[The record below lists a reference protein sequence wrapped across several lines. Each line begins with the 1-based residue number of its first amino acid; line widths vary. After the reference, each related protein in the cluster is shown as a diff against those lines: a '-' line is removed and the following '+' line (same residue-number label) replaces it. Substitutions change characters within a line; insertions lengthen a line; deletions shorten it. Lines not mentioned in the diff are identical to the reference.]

1 MRPGLSND
9 ERHDDEVPEL
19 GEALAQMIG
28 MLLDSPDD
36 LELAEEIDRSG
47 DRVYKVQVDPDDL
60 GKLIGR
66 QGRTARSL
74 RSFLEARG
82 ALDGQRYALEIRE
95 R

>member
-1 MRPGLSND
+1 MSND
-9 ERHDDEVPEL
+9 ERHDEVPEL

-36 LELAEEIDRSG
+36 LELVEEIDRSG

-74 RSFLEARG
+74 RAFLEARG
-82 ALDGQRYALEIRE
+82 NLDGQRYALEIRE

>member
-1 MRPGLSND
+1 MTND
-9 ERHDDEVPEL
+9 EGHEEVPEL
-19 GEALAQMIG
+19 GEALAQLIG

-36 LELAEEIDRSG
+36 LELAEEIDRGG
-47 DRVYKVQVDPDDL
+47 DRTYKVHVDPDDL

-82 ALDGQRYALEIRE
+82 TLDGQRYALEIRE

>member
-1 MRPGLSND
+1 MSTD
-9 ERHDDEVPEL
+9 ERHDEEVPEL
-19 GEALAQMIG
+19 GEALAQLIG

-36 LELAEEIDRSG
+36 LELTEEIERNG
-47 DRVYKVQVDPDDL
+47 DRTYKVHVDPDDL

-74 RSFLEARG
+74 RSFLETRG
-82 ALDGQRYALEIRE
+82 TLDGKRYALEIRE